1 MLRNPS
7 KLLQALAY
15 LVIAVA
21 MIFIIGI
28 ARNCGRVQTASLQGN
43 SGGDTIDIAIL
54 YGPGS
59 LYMYPDTLS
68 GINFELIARYDK
80 ASQRPIKLWAVADAG
95 EAMKKVDKGIFDILA
110 SMPLDNFI
118 KEKFLT
124 SESVYL
130 DRLVL
135 VQLTDTISGYQRIKT
150 SLDLSGKKIHV
161 ASGSQASQRLENLA
175 QEIGTGIE
183 IIEDK
188 DLSDELLCLKVATGE
203 VDFAV
208 VNEKVARNVAE
219 KYPAFSY
226 DTPVSFTQFQVWLFN
241 QNDSL
246 LRNDFDKWLK
256 EFKTT
261 EDYQE
266 IIEEF

>member
-1 MLRNPS
+1 MARNSS
-7 KLLQALAY
+7 KILQAAAY
-15 LVIAVA
+15 IVIGLS
-21 MIFIIGI
+21 MIFLIGMI
-28 ARNCGRVQTASLQGN
+28 RNCGRIHPATIQGN

-80 ASQRPIKLWAVADAG
+80 ASERPIKLWAVTDAG
-95 EAMKKVDKGIFDILA
+95 ESMKKLEKGTFDILA
-110 SMPLDNFI
+110 SMPLDNSI

-124 SESVYL
+124 SQSVYL

-135 VQLTDTISGYQRIKT
+135 VQLSDTINGFQRIKS
-150 SLDLSGKKIHV
+150 SLDLSGRKVHV
-161 ASGSQASQRLENLA
+161 AAGSQASRRLENLA
-175 QEIGTGIE
+175 EEIGTGIE
-183 IIEDK
+183 IVEEK
-188 DLSDELLCLKVATGE
+188 ELSDELLCLKIANGE
-203 VDFAV
+203 LDFAV
-208 VNEKVARNVAE
+208 VNEKVAKNVAE
-219 KYPAFSY
+219 KYPGLSY

-241 QNDSL
+241 EKDSVL
-246 LRNDFDKWLK
+246 QKNFDKWLE

-266 IIEEF
+266 LIEEF